1 MSTIGETT
9 SPCRTTTAA
18 TGKLL
23 GPPSP
28 RRRETVALG
37 KQAARGGPPLAA
49 SEGRHGHERGDRAP
63 AAPPAF
69 AVARIPATTENLNQ
83 PMI

>member
-1 MSTIGETT
+1 MSTIGGET

-18 TGKLL
+18 TGELL
-23 GPPSP
+23 GTPSP
-28 RRRETVALG
+28 RRCETVALG
-37 KQAARGGPPLAA
+37 KQATRGGPPLTA

-69 AVARIPATTENLNQ
+69 AAARIPATTGNLNQ